1 MRSDEIKR
9 DQIRSDHVMFLKQV
23 LNVLQLLDHN
33 GGWSN
38 GNRIASVNISLLLLN
53 QQMSLRL

>member
-9 DQIRSDHVMFLKQV
+9 DQIRSNHVMFLKHV
-23 LNVLQLLDHN
+23 LKVVQLLDHN

-38 GNRIASVNISLLLLN
+38 GNTIASVNISLFLLN
-53 QQMSLRL
+53 